1 MEIYKTIYPHEID
14 NEKEIIRQK
23 RINALRYS
31 WISDEYRRYLKKQ
44 ISAE

>member
-1 MEIYKTIYPHEID
+1 MEIYKTIYPTKID
-14 NEKEIIRQK
+14 SEKEIIKQK

-44 ISAE
+44 ISTE